1 MMTSAPIP
9 AGSLLRSGACDRATP
24 CPRRS
29 SPCGARRTS
38 GVDEANAGKRFH
50 ARHVPPLRHV
60 VLANPPFS
68 DRLDPDRIVEDP
80 DLRRASGGRSRPLRG
95 RACQH
100 VGPAVRKTS
109 RLVSLRDPAGETVT
123 LRFIVSPHP
132 AGADRSWPKATRTR
146 SGISG
151 LTQYGSMRDAGG
163 AHRVCVRLRTP
174 LRSGRCRPVNELQ
187 GIWDDASTSSGA
199 LGVLRE
205 DCLQCCVR
213 ILSALVPVQLVVSDL

>member
-151 LTQYGSMRDAGG
+151 LTQYGS
-163 AHRVCVRLRTP
+163 VRY
-174 LRSGRCRPVNELQ
+174 RP
-187 GIWDDASTSSGA
+187 
-199 LGVLRE
+199 
-205 DCLQCCVR
+205 
-213 ILSALVPVQLVVSDL
+213 